1 VAVPA
6 IAVAAIVLAVYAAA
20 YTLYGRRIL
29 ERRIVRADPSR
40 QTPAIAKFDGVDYVP
55 ANKYVLFGHH
65 FASIAGAGPIVGPAI
80 AMAYGWGLPLLWVLF
95 GNVFIGAVHDY
106 LALMASVR
114 HGGLSIMSVSE
125 NVMGRKA
132 KYIFLIYV
140 YAALLLVL
148 AAFFSVNAILFVKN
162 PSAATKAML
171 YMPIAVLV
179 GFLLYRTR
187 LSPAATTILAILV
200 LVGAIAYSIKVPF
213 VIPGVQALATEGVAG
228 SAQYHTWLLLL
239 AAYAWLASVL
249 PVWYLLQPRDY
260 LNAYLLWS
268 FVGLAILSALLAGA
282 EPLTGPIYTSFAPP
296 IFAGQPTPFW
306 PAIALIIACGSL
318 SGFHSIV
325 ASGTTS
331 KQLANELDAL
341 LVGYGAMLTE
351 GAVSS
356 MAVILPIA
364 LAWFTP
370 NFAVLMS
377 AMGLTD
383 KPVTLTMPV
392 TLPDGTT
399 VEKAKVVVTYYQAY
413 YGYQGPAKV
422 ILPDGRE
429 LQLNVNVP
437 AKGIM
442 VFDKVQRFVLG
453 YGYMVGTAFR
463 DLATVGV
470 VAAKFAA
477 IALATFIL
485 TTLDSATRLARFAW
499 QEMFDWLESRS
510 PGAYRVIANPYVG
523 SAIAVAIGAAMAYPY
538 VTIGGK
544 HLPAYNVIWPA
555 FAGTNQLL
563 AALALLTSALWVYAV
578 LKVREAKYNL
588 LIQVPAWFLWVT
600 VTTGLLWWTAVVLP
614 RLPTVQKIGAG
625 TLVLIS
631 IAIDFLLIALY
642 VTGLRR
648 ARAARPAEAVTG
660 GGS

>member
-1 VAVPA
+1 M
-6 IAVAAIVLAVYAAA
+6 AAPVGLLALSVLAIYALA
-20 YTLYGRRIL
+20 YTYYGRRVL
-29 ERRIVRADPSR
+29 ESRIVKASPDRK
-40 QTPAIAKFDGVDYVP
+40 TPAITKFDGVDYVP

-80 AMAYGWGLPLLWVLF
+80 AMAYGWFLPLLWVIF

-132 KYIFLIYV
+132 KYVFLIYV
-140 YAALLLVL
+140 YSALLLVL
-148 AAFFSVNAILFVKN
+148 AAFFSVNAVLFVKN
-162 PSAATKAML
+162 PAAATKAMV
-171 YMPIAVLV
+171 YMPVAVLV
-179 GFLLYRTR
+179 GYLLYRTN
-187 LSPAATTILAILV
+187 LKPSTTGILAIL
-200 LVGAIAYSIKVPF
+200 LLIGAVAYSVKVPF
-213 VIPGVQALATEGVAG
+213 LIPGLEGLGGGVPEALAGFA
-228 SAQYHTWLLLL
+228 SKYRTWLLLL
-239 AAYAWLASVL
+239 AGYAWLASVL

-268 FVGLAILSALLAGA
+268 FVGLAILGTLLVAPHGVS
-282 EPLTGPIYTSFAPP
+282 GPAYTSFAPP
-296 IFAGQPTPFW
+296 IFGVATPFW

-341 LVGYGAMLTE
+341 MVGYGAMLTE

-356 MAVILPIA
+356 MAVIIPIA
-364 LAWFTP
+364 LAWQQPDFP
-370 NFAVLMS
+370 QLLN
-377 AMGLTD
+377 AMGIAEA
-383 KPVTLTMPV
+383 KIMVHGETLTM
-392 TLPDGTT
+392 L
-399 VEKAKVVVTYYQAY
+399 EAYQKYGILAY
-413 YGYQGPAKV
+413 
-422 ILPDGRE
+422 
-429 LQLNVNVP
+429 
-437 AKGIM
+437 
-442 VFDKVQRFVLG
+442 DKVQRFTLG
-453 YGYMVGTAFR
+453 YGYMLGKAFGS
-463 DLATVGV
+463 LATVGP

-510 PGAYRVIANPYVG
+510 PGAYRVIANMYVG
-523 SAIAVAIGAAMAYPY
+523 SAIAVLIGLAMAYPF
-538 VTIGGK
+538 VEIVIKGK
-544 HLPAYNVIWPA
+544 PTYKPAYNVIWPA

-578 LKVREAKYNL
+578 LKVREMKYNL

-600 VTTGLLWWTAVVLP
+600 VTVGLAWWTVKVLP
-614 RLPTVQKIGAG
+614 TLPAIEQVGAG

-631 IAIDFLLIALY
+631 LAVDLLLIVLY
-642 VTGLRR
+642 IRGLLTARR
-648 ARAARPAEAVTG
+648 QVAVAKA
-660 GGS
+660 